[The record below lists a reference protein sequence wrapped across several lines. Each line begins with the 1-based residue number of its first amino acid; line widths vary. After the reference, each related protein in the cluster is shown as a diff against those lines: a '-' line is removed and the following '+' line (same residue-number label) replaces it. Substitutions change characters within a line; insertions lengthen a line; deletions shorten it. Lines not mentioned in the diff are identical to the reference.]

1 MSLLPLQDSERF
13 SPFGLLLL
21 LLLFML
27 LGSVMASGLAY
38 LLGMYMD
45 LELMVVL
52 KDFSMDSPARE
63 RTFIRLVNLFNQLL
77 TFTVPALILG
87 WLVSK
92 RELLAFF
99 QLQQAPKASIFGIG
113 TLFIFGVF
121 ILSLATYWLN
131 QQLPLP
137 EWAGNMEEKAA
148 EMTKGLLVM
157 DHIGE
162 LLLTLLVVAVLP
174 AVGEELVFRG
184 ILQRQF
190 QLSTGKPILAIWL
203 SALIFSLFHLQFAGF
218 LPRLV
223 LGAGL
228 GYLFLWSNSLWVP
241 IVAHFVI
248 NGMQIAGQY
257 IWKSALA
264 ESSAPE
270 INWGATAVAAVIV
283 AGLAHYLRIYYQ
295 SHVKSN
301 NTEAQ

>member
-1 MSLLPLQDSERF
+1 MSLLSSQEAERF

-27 LGSVMASGLAY
+27 LGSAMASGLGY

-45 LELMVVL
+45 LDLVAVL
-52 KDFSMDSPARE
+52 EDFNMDSPARE
-63 RTFIRLVNLFNQLL
+63 RTFIRLVNLFNQLF
-77 TFTVPALILG
+77 TFTIPALILG

-92 RELLAFF
+92 RDWLAFF
-99 QLQQAPKASIFGIG
+99 QLQRAPKASIFGIG

-137 EWAGNMEEKAA
+137 DWAGNMEEKAA

-162 LLLTLLVVAVLP
+162 FLLTLLVVAVLP
-174 AVGEELVFRG
+174 AIGEELVFRG

-190 QLSTGKPILAIWL
+190 QLSTGKPILAIWI

-283 AGLAHYLRIYYQ
+283 AGLAHYLRHYYHT
-295 SHVKSN
+295 HVKPN
-301 NTEAQ
+301 NTETK